1 MAVGAGGI
9 VVFKEGLDQAR
20 SAFAGYGRVVDNSN
34 GLGVASA
41 SRTDLS
47 VGGVCIPATHVADGR
62 CPHAF
67 LAPEDAFN
75 APEATRG
82 KVEHLEAGR
91 NRIGRACSVYRVKFK
106 RIQDWVPASR
116 NICGKSA
123 RSRGV

>member
-1 MAVGAGGI
+1 MTVGAGGI
-9 VVFKEGLDQAR
+9 VVLKEGFDQAR

-47 VGGVCIPATHVADGR
+47 VGGVRVSATHVADGR
-62 CPHAF
+62 CPHSF

-75 APEATRG
+75 APEAARG
-82 KVEHLEAGR
+82 KVEHLEAVGD
-91 NRIGRACSVYRVKFK
+91 RIGRACAIYRVKFK
-106 RIQDWVPASR
+106 RIQDWVPATW
-116 NICGKSA
+116 NVCGKSA

>member
-1 MAVGAGGI
+1 MTVGASGI
-9 VVFKEGLDQAR
+9 VVFEEGLDQAR
-20 SAFAGYGRVVDNSN
+20 SAFAGYGGVVGNSN

-47 VGGVCIPATHVADGR
+47 VGGVCISATHVANGR
-62 CPHAF
+62 CPHSF

-75 APEATRG
+75 APETARG

-91 NRIGRACSVYRVKFK
+91 NRIGRACAIYRVKFK
-106 RIQDWVPASR
+106 RIQDWVPATWNVR
-116 NICGKSA
+116 GKSA